1 MKRDSSKMEV
11 KEGRG
16 DFSGDSLLSING
28 SSLPTVI
35 LPSGS
40 LLVILEPGHASD
52 IRFTGG
58 QASGGEQGGACLQE
72 APRCTHLPLS
82 GWHKFYGALCVLPHK
97 SVGNSHWPFC
107 SNQATKPMKLPSLLS
122 LGG

>member
-1 MKRDSSKMEV
+1 MEV

-28 SSLPTVI
+28 SPLPTVI

-58 QASGGEQGGACLQE
+58 QASGGRVE
-72 APRCTHLPLS
+72 AHAFR
-82 GWHKFYGALCVLPHK
+82 
-97 SVGNSHWPFC
+97 
-107 SNQATKPMKLPSLLS
+107 KLPAAHICLFLAGTSFMVPCVSYPTSQWGILTGLS
-122 LGG
+122 VPIKQQGP